1 MISPAEIKKQ
11 ALKRWKP
18 LLQSHIQG
26 EPFFPKIID
35 RIGKVK
41 SGQITERFEILQK
54 EIEELYRFSK
64 NQTGKGY
71 LVQTAGRNFRRTGSH
86 DLPDTLVFETIDDYI
101 YFIGCTKEWRLFI
114 DNYKTIINTIPELK
128 DWTLNN
134 CLWLTKGEIN
144 WNDVLKVCQFF
155 METPRPNLY
164 LRQLPIEIHTKFIEE
179 NNALIQSLL
188 DFLIPDHVRSAQQ
201 KRFVERFFLRYD
213 EPLIRLRFLDENPH
227 PDFKFRDISI
237 PLSDFETLELHAGNV
252 LIAENKMNFLTLPLL
267 GSTVAIW
274 SGGGFN
280 ISYLKNA
287 PWLSDKKI
295 RYWGDIDEH
304 GFQILHQLRSYHPH
318 AQSVMMDR
326 TTFETFQNYAVS
338 GARNQSHNL
347 NLLTK
352 EENELFQYLKTSEK
366 NRLEQEKIPQVY
378 VDGCLKM
385 GLYNSGYSSVS
396 EKRD

>member
-11 ALKRWKP
+11 ALKWWKP
-18 LLQSHIQG
+18 LLQSHIL
-26 EPFFPKIID
+26 EELFFPKIID

-41 SGQITERFEILQK
+41 SGHITERFEVLQK
-54 EIEELYRFSK
+54 EIEELYRYSK

-86 DLPDTLVFETIDDYI
+86 DLPDNVVFETIDDYL
-101 YFIGCTKEWRLFI
+101 YVIGCANEWRLFI
-114 DNYKTIINTIPELK
+114 ANYNTIIGTIPGLK

-134 CLWLTKGEIN
+134 CLWLTKGEIS
-144 WNDVLKVCQFF
+144 WSDVLKVCRYFI
-155 METPRPNLY
+155 ETPRPNLY

-213 EPLIRLRFLDENPH
+213 EPLVRLRFLDENPH
-227 PDFKFRDISI
+227 PDFRFRDISI
-237 PLSDFETLELHAGNV
+237 PLSDFEALELPVENI

-267 GSTVAIW
+267 ESTVAIW

-280 ISYLKNA
+280 ISFLKNA
-287 PWLSDKKI
+287 AWLSDKKI

-318 AQSVMMDR
+318 TQSVMMDR

-338 GARNQSHNL
+338 GARNKSQNL
-347 NLLTK
+347 NLLSK
-352 EENELFQYLKTSEK
+352 EENDLFQYLKALEK
-366 NRLEQEKIPQVY
+366 NRLEQEKIPQMY
-378 VDGCLKM
+378 VDRCLK
-385 GLYNSGYSSVS
+385 NRIES
-396 EKRD
+396 